1 MPKNVNKPR
10 ILQVRG
16 IVTAEWGIY
25 ARINNCNQEYSF
37 ATIKIYD
44 EE

>member
-16 IVTAEWGIY
+16 IVTAKWLKH
-25 ARINNCNQEYSF
+25 ARWENPNV
-37 ATIKIYD
+37 D
-44 EE
+44 